1 MKGYGTEWALH
12 GIGMFKMQPQ
22 IKLEVCMHL

>member
-12 GIGMFKMQPQ
+12 GIGMFKMQQQ
-22 IKLEVCMHL
+22 IELEVCMHL